1 MAFSCPISYDTN
13 IYSIREAIMETYR
26 TIEEKGDSIETL
38 YEIQKSKFIT
48 TDGKKY
54 YVGKTGARVYGWKK
68 IKGKYYYFKKKTG
81 VMKTGWLK
89 IGKKKYCLSSSG
101 ARYTGWHTIGGKTYY
116 FYKKTGVMAKNK
128 KIGKYRVGKDGVR
141 K

>member
-1 MAFSCPISYDTN
+1 
-13 IYSIREAIMETYR
+13 
-26 TIEEKGDSIETL
+26 
-38 YEIQKSKFIT
+38 
-48 TDGKKY
+48 
-54 YVGKTGARVYGWKK
+54 
-68 IKGKYYYFKKKTG
+68 
-81 VMKTGWLK
+81 MKTGWLK